1 MILLLLH
8 WGSYFLVTCERALCF
23 SLTDHLPLLIELL
36 FHLSVSI
43 FQSCVVFLQFLICGL
58 KVLVWVVFLQSLI
71 FGLKYLDLLLT
82 LLFFNI
88 FKLGG
93 FQDLIDKREI
103 VVFEVIFLIGVTI
116 IDIFVRLV
124 LGAVWCHR
132 VYLSINILVGAS
144 LFHFTVSSFVIVW
157 AIVI

>member
-1 MILLLLH
+1 
-8 WGSYFLVTCERALCF
+8 V
-23 SLTDHLPLLIELL
+23 
-36 FHLSVSI
+36 I
-43 FQSCVVFLQFLICGL
+43 FQQFLICGL
-58 KVLVWVVFLQSLI
+58 KVLVWVVLLQSLI
-71 FGLKYLDLLLT
+71 FSLKILDLLLT

-103 VVFEVIFLIGVTI
+103 VVFEVILIIGVTI

-124 LGAVWCHR
+124 LGAIRCHG
-132 VYLSINILVGAS
+132 VYLSIIILVGAS
-144 LFHFTVSSFVIVW
+144 LIHFTVSSFVIVL